1 MTRICLLGEAET
13 NLRYELLS
21 RETSRRALAAYELAE
36 PFANSIAV
44 ESVSLGAAVAL
55 LNDLDWHLAR
65 FVTDSFV
72 LEPSVSDSEWL
83 SRGVATAIR
92 ADELDPDDSGR
103 FLKIYGVQY
112 DEDGGADADTDTD
125 APEADEL
132 TDGPPRLVEPMFLA
146 RSGDDE
152 SVPEY
157 DIRPVEETLRVR
169 VTEAEFSP

>member
-36 PFANSIAV
+36 PYANSIAV
-44 ESVSLGAAVAL
+44 ETVSLGAAVAL

-112 DEDGGADADTDTD
+112 DEDRDADTDTD
-125 APEADEL
+125 TDTPEADEL

-146 RSGDDE
+146 RSDDDE
-152 SVPEY
+152 SVPDY

-169 VTEAEFSP
+169 VTEPEFSP